1 MLHLDRPSR
10 KTLIVA
16 IVLLILLT
24 TASVNF
30 FITSTYSHGT
40 VTETKVSAGYLE
52 NQHSSFENTTNDPW
66 YCSCKEEEEEV
77 EKQTEPHAEER
88 PLIVPESFAP
98 PPKAVLDKI
107 NANLDDGRV
116 LTVAT
121 ANYGMRNHVYN
132 WIESLNRTGEEK
144 YLIFCLDEQLYD
156 HLVAAGYGTHASPI
170 PVSWLHQD
178 VEAGFEE
185 YYSAKYRVITGA
197 KTWVV
202 QQLLYLDI
210 TVFFS
215 DVDVVW
221 MRPRLREFVYTFLDI
236 RPETHVLFQQEGVDQ
251 RVVNSGFYM
260 MRPEN
265 TMKRLL
271 AHTIY
276 LQDNNPTMT
285 QQAAMNSALNHMD
298 MDIRTSSVVLL
309 DVLHFPN
316 GFVYFTHDL
325 PRRHG
330 IEPFVVHANYLVGD
344 DKRKKLKEHNL
355 WYLDDDWLSNMDTQL
370 EKAKTV
376 KTNKKTDK

>member
-1 MLHLDRPSR
+1 MLHFDRPSR
-10 KTLIVA
+10 KLLIGG
-16 IVLLILLT
+16 ILLT
-24 TASVNF
+24 ILLATTSVNF
-30 FITSTYSHGT
+30 LLTSTYQSGT
-40 VTETKVSAGYLE
+40 IRESKVPAGYLE
-52 NQHSSFENTTNDPW
+52 ENPSVDKATNEPSL
-66 YCSCKEEEEEV
+66 YCACNNKENEGVME
-77 EKQTEPHAEER
+77 QSDPHAEER
-88 PLIVPESFAP
+88 PLIVPDSFLP
-98 PPKAVLDKI
+98 PPKTVMDKI
-107 NANLDDGRV
+107 NANLNDDRV
-116 LTVAT
+116 LIVAT

-132 WIESLNRTGEEK
+132 WIESLNRTKEDK
-144 YLIFCLDEQLYD
+144 YLIFCFDEQLYE
-156 HLVAAGYGTHASPI
+156 HLVAAGYGAHASQV

-185 YYSAKYRVITGA
+185 YYSVKYRVITGA

-202 QQLLYLDI
+202 QQLLYLDV

-215 DVDVVW
+215 DVDIVW
-221 MRPRLREFVYTFLDI
+221 MRPRLREYVHTLMDI

-251 RVVNSGFYM
+251 KIVNSGFYM
-260 MRPEN
+260 MRPTD

-276 LQDNNPTMT
+276 LQDNHPTMT
-285 QQAAMNSALNHMD
+285 QQAAMNAALDHMD

-344 DKRKKLKEHNL
+344 DKRQKLKDHNL
-355 WYLDDDWLSNMDTQL
+355 WYLDDDWLSELDVRL
-370 EKAKTV
+370 EKNKTS
-376 KTNKKTDK
+376 KKTDKS